1 MQRDPW
7 VIGRTLDRE
16 IERDFEAMVGAGSDQ
31 ATEIVERAKL
41 GMHRVMS
48 ALARSDS
55 IGAAGITGFRLQRIV
70 APFAIGAADGMDRSE
85 VQHIEAE
92 RGDLRQSINTV
103 REC

>member
-1 MQRDPW
+1 MLRDPG

-16 IERDFEAMVGAGSDQ
+16 SERDFEVMVDAGGNQ

-48 ALARSDS
+48 ALARPDR
-55 IGAAGITGFRLQRIV
+55 IGAAGIAGFGLQRIV
-70 APFAIGAADGMDRSE
+70 ASFAVGAADGMDRSE

-92 RGDLRQSINTV
+92 RGDLRQSIDTV
-103 REC
+103 RE